1 MVILVEVS
9 FSETINNPGNKR
21 SRTSSNTWVSRRS
34 GLDGFKGT
42 WCHSLLLILRSS
54 FDSPTAMAWR
64 KREGKKELGISPR

>member
-9 FSETINNPGNKR
+9 FSKTINNPGNKR

-42 WCHSLLLILRSS
+42 LVATLSLLFDLPSIHLLR
-54 FDSPTAMAWR
+54 
-64 KREGKKELGISPR
+64 